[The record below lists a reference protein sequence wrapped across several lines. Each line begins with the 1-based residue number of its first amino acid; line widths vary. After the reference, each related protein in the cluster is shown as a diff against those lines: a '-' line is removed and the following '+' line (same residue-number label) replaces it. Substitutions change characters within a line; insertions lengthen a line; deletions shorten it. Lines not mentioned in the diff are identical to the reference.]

1 MATRREHTSTESRE
15 LILTAAAE
23 LLSFP
28 AGTRAESRERM
39 CSIQSSGP
47 YEAARSFSISRSR
60 TYSQNPS
67 VQSKNACRPGL
78 SGSKCVSTFS
88 SPS

>member
-1 MATRREHTSTESRE
+1 MSTQ
-15 LILTAAAE
+15 TAAAE

-47 YEAARSFSISRSR
+47 YEAARS
-60 TYSQNPS
+60 YSQNPS
-67 VQSKNACRPGL
+67 VQSKNECRPGL